1 MLASKNLNITVLD
14 GIWTVKMLSRQGGIM
29 VLLSGEM
36 SSVPLGK
43 KRIHVGENPSAT
55 LRAHP
60 EPEQCVGIAGT
71 AMLAVPWSADQPR
84 STTNEMLGL
93 LCAASLAAEHGGAAC
108 KGSATPTSDGQQ
120 EAAGADVTA
129 EPEAPGLPQGARV
142 LGFDRHH
149 LERLSASGHE
159 LLLLNED
166 WTVRFGVSTSF
177 LGRKSA
183 SLIGHSLLLSC
194 HPLER
199 AELEQRA
206 AALPFANKRERAGE
220 TRVQQAQ
227 VRHRMYTRGEGGG
240 MAELMVVSSITAIS
254 APERCLLL
262 STKVDR

>member
-1 MLASKNLNITVLD
+1 M
-14 GIWTVKMLSRQGGIM
+14 
-29 VLLSGEM
+29 
-36 SSVPLGK
+36 
-43 KRIHVGENPSAT
+43 
-55 LRAHP
+55 
-60 EPEQCVGIAGT
+60 
-71 AMLAVPWSADQPR
+71 
-84 STTNEMLGL
+84 
-93 LCAASLAAEHGGAAC
+93 
-108 KGSATPTSDGQQ
+108 
-120 EAAGADVTA
+120 
-129 EPEAPGLPQGARV
+129 
-142 LGFDRHH
+142 
-149 LERLSASGHE
+149 ERLSASGHE

-177 LGRKSA
+177 LGRESA

-240 MAELMVVSSITAIS
+240 MAELMVVSTITAIS

>member
-1 MLASKNLNITVLD
+1 
-14 GIWTVKMLSRQGGIM
+14 
-29 VLLSGEM
+29 
-36 SSVPLGK
+36 
-43 KRIHVGENPSAT
+43 
-55 LRAHP
+55 
-60 EPEQCVGIAGT
+60 
-71 AMLAVPWSADQPR
+71 MLAVPLSADQPR

-93 LCAASLAAEHGGAAC
+93 LCAASQAAEHGGAAC

-120 EAAGADVTA
+120 EAAGAT
-129 EPEAPGLPQGARV
+129 PGLPQGARI
-142 LGFDRHH
+142 LGFERHH

-177 LGRKSA
+177 LGRESA

-240 MAELMVVSSITAIS
+240 MSELSGAG
-254 APERCLLL
+254 LGFF
-262 STKVDR
+262 

>member
-1 MLASKNLNITVLD
+1 M
-14 GIWTVKMLSRQGGIM
+14 
-29 VLLSGEM
+29 
-36 SSVPLGK
+36 
-43 KRIHVGENPSAT
+43 
-55 LRAHP
+55 
-60 EPEQCVGIAGT
+60 
-71 AMLAVPWSADQPR
+71 
-84 STTNEMLGL
+84 
-93 LCAASLAAEHGGAAC
+93 
-108 KGSATPTSDGQQ
+108 
-120 EAAGADVTA
+120 TA
-129 EPEAPGLPQGARV
+129 ELEASGLPQGARI
-142 LGFDRHH
+142 LGFERHH

-177 LGRKSA
+177 LGRESA
-183 SLIGHSLLLSC
+183 SLVGHSLLLSC

-240 MAELMVVSSITAIS
+240 MAEVVVVSSITAIS